1 MNITNN
7 KVKIVSFKLKSL
19 FKMFSLKSYIKYIN
33 NIISIS
39 VNISIKLFFRNIIFL
54 LLLGLYSKKYKDE
67 Y

>member
-19 FKMFSLKSYIKYIN
+19 PAMSSLKSYIKYIN
-33 NIISIS
+33 NIISIN
-39 VNISIKLFFRNIIFL
+39 VNISIKLFFMNIIIL
-54 LLLGLYSKKYKDE
+54 LLLDLYSKKYKDE